1 MIWID
6 KNNKIS
12 ELKKWIKINQ
22 KELDE
27 IIKVKE
33 EKKQKLIDMIDLY
46 LKSINLKKIKEEDY
60 ILFKRLTWLDWK
72 TEKDK
77 FIYVILIEKNELID
91 IHIKEI
97 RISNNIEKYKESI
110 VEYESTRFDRWSAI
124 WWTILWTINVWG
136 VYVLILWAF
145 SYNISD
151 WIFLMT
157 SLFIL
162 IVIISISIMSSY
174 NNTKNK
180 LESSISNI
188 SKHKKELLEST
199 ILEYERIKE
208 IKWDKI
214 DMVDDI
220 QNIKN
225 IVKDPKEYYENYN
238 KRYYENRGRRDYDD

>member
-12 ELKKWIKINQ
+12 DLKRLIEINQ

-97 RISNNIEKYKESI
+97 RISNNITKFEKI
-110 VEYESTRFDRWSAI
+110 IIEYEKTKFDRWTAI
-124 WWTILWTINVWG
+124 GWTILWIVNVWWICILIFLHFFENI
-136 VYVLILWAF
+136 YVFLMMCLFTLIIIIYIPFILL
-145 SYNISD
+145 YNRTKEELQNNIS
-151 WIFLMT
+151 
-157 SLFIL
+157 L
-162 IVIISISIMSSY
+162 IQD
-174 NNTKNK
+174 
-180 LESSISNI
+180 
-188 SKHKKELLEST
+188 HKEQELKRRV
-199 ILEYERIKE
+199 LEYERVKKREWNKKDI
-208 IKWDKI
+208 IY
-214 DMVDDI
+214 DI
-220 QNIKN
+220 QNIN
-225 IVKDPKEYYENYN
+225 DIIRDPNKYYD
-238 KRYYENRGRRDYDD
+238 YYHRNQEDYETNHEEFY